1 MINKRMKV
9 AFLYIDKAKHMG
21 IENVTK
27 PVCGS
32 GDVLLKVDVCAIC
45 GTDGR
50 MYQGTK
56 DVTKGFIPQIR
67 GYGEGRFIIGHE
79 IVGIVEEIGSEV
91 EGPDY
96 RIGDKVILVTSVGC
110 QKEGCKPC
118 REGNHNMCRNNH
130 PIGYYYPGG
139 FAEYILIQA
148 LAIRQGAIIPIPENS
163 TISDEHLAM
172 VEPLSCVLNGQDYLD
187 ISKGEYV
194 TIVGAGPIGLMHG
207 LLAKSKGAK
216 VILAEYSPVRLSKAK
231 EFGFDYYIASKDTDL
246 VKAVLKLTHGE
257 GTDVGVVACSVNE
270 VAEELLRAMAMKGRL
285 SFFAGFP
292 KENSILKLDGN
303 IIHYKEVSIY
313 GAFASNRPQFEEAL
327 RLIVSGEVSMER
339 IVTDVFPLGRI
350 TEAMEKMLDKEGNA
364 LKVVIRP

>member
-1 MINKRMKV
+1 MVKA

-21 IENVTK
+21 IENVAK
-27 PVCGS
+27 PACGS
-32 GDVLLKVDVCAIC
+32 GDVLLKVNVCAIC

-56 DVTKGFIPQIR
+56 DVTKGFLPQIK
-67 GYGEGRFIIGHE
+67 GYGEGKFIIGHE
-79 IVGIVEEIGSEV
+79 IVGIVEEIGAGVKDSK
-91 EGPDY
+91 Y

-110 QKEGCKPC
+110 QKKGCRPC
-118 REGNHNMCRNNH
+118 REKNYNMCKNNQ

-139 FAEYILIQA
+139 FAEYILVQDA
-148 LAIRQGAIIPIPENS
+148 AVRQGAIIPVPEDS
-163 TISDEHLAM
+163 TVSDEHLAM
-172 VEPLSCVLNGQDYLD
+172 VEPLSCVINGQGYLN
-187 ISKGEYV
+187 IQESEHV

-216 VILAEYSPVRLSKAK
+216 VILAEYSPVRLRKAK
-231 EFGFDYYIASKDTDL
+231 KFGFDYYIASKDTDL
-246 VKAVLKLTHGE
+246 VKAVLELTDGE
-257 GTDVGVVACSVNE
+257 GTDVGIVACSVNK
-270 VAEELLRAMAMKGRL
+270 VAEELPRAMAMKGRL

-327 RLIVSGEVSMER
+327 RLIVSGKVSMDR
-339 IVTDVFPLGRI
+339 IVTDVFPLERI
-350 TEAMEKMLDKEGNA
+350 TEAMEKMLDKEGDA
-364 LKVVIRP
+364 LKVVIKP

>member
-1 MINKRMKV
+1 MKA

-21 IENVTK
+21 VENVAK
-27 PVCGS
+27 PACGS
-32 GDVLLKVDVCAIC
+32 GDVLLKVNVCAIC

-56 DVTKGFIPQIR
+56 DVTRRFLPQIK

-79 IVGIVEEIGSEV
+79 IVGIVEEIGAGV
-91 EGPDY
+91 KNPDY
-96 RIGDKVILVTSVGC
+96 RIGDKVIVVTSVGC

-118 REGNHNMCRNNH
+118 REGAYNMCKNNR
-130 PIGYYYPGG
+130 PIGYCYPGG
-139 FAEYILIQA
+139 FAEYILVQDA
-148 LAIRQGAIIPIPENS
+148 AVKQGAIIPIPEDS

-172 VEPLSCVLNGQDYLD
+172 VEPLSCVINGQNYLD
-187 ISKGEYV
+187 IKEGECV
-194 TIVGAGPIGLMHG
+194 AIVGAGPIGLMHG

-246 VKAVLKLTHGE
+246 VKTVLELTDGE
-257 GTDVGVVACSVNE
+257 GTDVGIVACSVNR
-270 VAEELLRAMAMKGRL
+270 VAEELLGAMAMKGRL

-292 KENSILKLDGN
+292 KEDSTLELDGN

-313 GAFASNRPQFEEAL
+313 GAFASSRPQFEKAL
-327 RLIVSGEVSMER
+327 RLIVSGKVSMER
-339 IVTDVFPLGRI
+339 IVTDVFPLERI
-350 TEAMEKMLDKEGNA
+350 TEAMEKMLDKEGDA
-364 LKVVIRP
+364 LKVVIKP

>member
-1 MINKRMKV
+1 MINKGMKT

-21 IENVTK
+21 IENVVK
-27 PVCGS
+27 PVCGA
-32 GDVLLKVDVCAIC
+32 GDVLLKVNVCAIC

-50 MYQGTK
+50 IYQGTK
-56 DVTKGFIPQIR
+56 DVTKGFLPQIK

-79 IVGIVEEIGSEV
+79 IVGTIEKIGSEV
-91 EGPDY
+91 ESPDY
-96 RIGDKVILVTSVGC
+96 GIGDKVIVVTSVGC
-110 QKEGCKPC
+110 QKEECRPC
-118 REGNHNMCRNNH
+118 REGNHNMCRDNH

-148 LAIRQGAIIPIPENS
+148 LAVRQGAIIPIPEDS
-163 TISDEHLAM
+163 TVSDEHLAM
-172 VEPLSCVLNGQDYLD
+172 VEPLSCVINGQDYLD
-187 ISKGEYV
+187 ISRGEYV

-216 VILAEYSPVRLSKAK
+216 VILAEYSPARLSKAK

-246 VKAVLKLTHGE
+246 VKAVLELTDGE
-257 GTDVGVVACSVNE
+257 GTDVGIVACSVNK
-270 VAEELLRAMAMKGRL
+270 VAQELLRAMAMKGRL

-313 GAFASNRPQFEEAL
+313 GAFASNRPQFKEAL
-327 RLIVSGEVSMER
+327 RLIVSGKVSMER
-339 IVTDVFPLGRI
+339 IVTDVFSLERI
-350 TEAMEKMLDKEGNA
+350 TEAMEKMLDKEGGA
-364 LKVVIRP
+364 LKVVIKP

>member
-1 MINKRMKV
+1 MKA

-21 IENVTK
+21 IENVAR
-27 PVCGS
+27 PVCDS
-32 GDVLLKVDVCAIC
+32 GDVLLKVNVCAIC

-56 DVTKGFIPQIR
+56 DVTRGFIPQTK

-91 EGPDY
+91 ESPDY
-96 RIGDKVILVTSVGC
+96 RIGDKVIVVTSVGC
-110 QKEGCKPC
+110 RKEGCKSC
-118 REGNHNMCRNNH
+118 REGNYNMCKNNR

-139 FAEYILIQA
+139 FAEYVLIQDA
-148 LAIRQGAIIPIPENS
+148 AVKQGAIIPVPEDS

-172 VEPLSCVLNGQDYLD
+172 VEPLSCVINGQDYLD
-187 ISKGEYV
+187 INKGEYV

-231 EFGFDYYIASKDTDL
+231 EFGFDSYIASKDTDL
-246 VKAVLKLTHGE
+246 VKAVLELTDGE
-257 GTDVGVVACSVNE
+257 GTDVGIVACSVNK
-270 VAEELLRAMAMKGRL
+270 VAEEILRAMAMKGRL

-292 KENSILKLDGN
+292 KENYTLELDGN

-313 GAFASNRPQFEEAL
+313 GAFASSRPQFEEAL
-327 RLIVSGEVSMER
+327 RLIVSEEVSMER
-339 IVTDVFPLGRI
+339 IVTDVFSLGRI
-350 TEAMEKMLDKEGNA
+350 TEAMEKMLDKEGDA
-364 LKVVIRP
+364 LKVVIKP

>member
-1 MINKRMKV
+1 LINKGMKA

-21 IENVTK
+21 IENVAK
-27 PVCGS
+27 PACGS
-32 GDVLLKVDVCAIC
+32 GDVLLKINACAIC

-67 GYGEGRFIIGHE
+67 GYGEGKFIIGHE
-79 IVGIVEEIGSEV
+79 IVGTIEEIGAGV
-91 EGPDY
+91 KNPDY
-96 RIGDKVILVTSVGC
+96 RIGDKVVVVTSVGC
-110 QKEGCKPC
+110 QKEGCRPC

-139 FAEYILIQA
+139 FAEYILVQS
-148 LAIRQGAIIPIPENS
+148 LAVRQGVIILIPEDS

-172 VEPLSCVLNGQDYLD
+172 VEPLSCVINGQGYLS
-187 ISKGEYV
+187 IREGEYV

-216 VILAEYSPVRLSKAK
+216 VILAEYSPVRLSKSK

-246 VKAVLKLTHGE
+246 VKAVLELTDGE
-257 GTDVGVVACSVNE
+257 GTDVGIVACSVNR

-292 KENSILKLDGN
+292 KEDSTLKLDGN

-313 GAFASNRPQFEEAL
+313 GAFASNRPQFKEAL
-327 RLIVSGEVSMER
+327 RLIVSGKVSMDR
-339 IVTDVFPLGRI
+339 IVTHVFPLRRI
-350 TEAMEKMLDKEGNA
+350 TEAMEKMLDKGGDA
-364 LKVVIRP
+364 LKVVIKP

>member
-1 MINKRMKV
+1 MKA

-21 IENVTK
+21 VENVAK
-27 PVCGS
+27 PACGS
-32 GDVLLKVDVCAIC
+32 GDVLLKVNVCAIC

-56 DVTKGFIPQIR
+56 DVTRRFLPQIK

-79 IVGIVEEIGSEV
+79 IVGIVEEIGAGV
-91 EGPDY
+91 KNPDY
-96 RIGDKVILVTSVGC
+96 RIGDKVIVVTSVGC

-118 REGNHNMCRNNH
+118 REGAYNMCKNNR

-139 FAEYILIQA
+139 FAEYILVQDA
-148 LAIRQGAIIPIPENS
+148 AVKQGAIIPIPEDS

-172 VEPLSCVLNGQDYLD
+172 VEPLSCVINGQNYLD
-187 ISKGEYV
+187 IKEGECV
-194 TIVGAGPIGLMHG
+194 AIVGAGPIGLMHG

-246 VKAVLKLTHGE
+246 VKTVLELTDGE
-257 GTDVGVVACSVNE
+257 GTDVGIVACSVNR
-270 VAEELLRAMAMKGRL
+270 VAEELLGAMAMKGRL

-292 KENSILKLDGN
+292 KEDSTLELDGN

-313 GAFASNRPQFEEAL
+313 GAFASSRPQFEKAL
-327 RLIVSGEVSMER
+327 RLIVSGKVSMER
-339 IVTDVFPLGRI
+339 IVTDVFPLERI
-350 TEAMEKMLDKEGNA
+350 TEAMEKMLDKEGDA
-364 LKVVIRP
+364 LKVVIKP